1 MGTLFQPDCAIGTIN
16 GVSYAKKVMIKI
28 YLPPPNADKHSI
40 RVVVYIC
47 KDLCKDNITGL
58 CGNYDGD
65 KDNDLETSN
74 GVSVPATYAGYK
86 QIANSYNLEET

>member
-1 MGTLFQPDCAIGTIN
+1 
-16 GVSYAKKVMIKI
+16 MIKI
-28 YLPPPNADKHSI
+28 YLPPPNANKHSI
-40 RVVVYIC
+40 RVVIYIC
-47 KDLCKDNITGL
+47 KRLCNNNITGL

-74 GVSVPATYAGYK
+74 QVPVPATYAGYK